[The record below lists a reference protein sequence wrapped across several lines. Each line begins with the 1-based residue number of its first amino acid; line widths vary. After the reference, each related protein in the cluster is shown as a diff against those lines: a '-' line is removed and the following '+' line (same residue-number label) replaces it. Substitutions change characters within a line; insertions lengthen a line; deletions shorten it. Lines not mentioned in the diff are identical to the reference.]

1 MTWTS
6 WDVGSIHQSFSTI
19 QGIWISVLV
28 IFSHVAQSHMTS
40 QEVLFPF
47 FFRFNLQIPSW
58 DVRQRFL
65 HLFHLKAWVWL
76 AAVQIL
82 VRSLGEKVCAVVL
95 AAPGLISWVGWSTT
109 PGFSYLR
116 NQTELKTN
124 APVRSPGHLS
134 HFQCHN
140 KQKKQVSANSKQKT
154 NKCSKSR
161 KPEPLLTV
169 MLVPVTIPFTETT
182 GASLTAVAV
191 TLKKFLPWFW
201 W

>member
-1 MTWTS
+1 MILLSETYLPGIFSWCIYPQTFFLAASAPAFVLVFISSFIYLERSSMTWTS

-109 PGFSYLR
+109 PGWSYLR
-116 NQTELKTN
+116 N
-124 APVRSPGHLS
+124 
-134 HFQCHN
+134 
-140 KQKKQVSANSKQKT
+140 
-154 NKCSKSR
+154 
-161 KPEPLLTV
+161 
-169 MLVPVTIPFTETT
+169 
-182 GASLTAVAV
+182 
-191 TLKKFLPWFW
+191 
-201 W
+201 